1 MISSSMLYQYLMLR
15 DVFEEFTLK
24 TESRSGTFPQGRYED
39 MASIKVPYSDIK
51 QQESVSKIIDNY
63 YAIQW
68 ENNIENRRLSELRD
82 ALLPKL
88 MSGELDLSDLD
99 I

>member
-1 MISSSMLYQYLMLR
+1 MLR
-15 DVFEEFTLK
+15 DVFEGFTLK